1 MDDRVIGGLISE
13 FDLEPLARHQDKART
28 SSLVGQAEDFRSAT
42 VYLKAAR
49 SGDQPMSCA
58 SGRGSVGVNRAHR
71 TQRQATGNKA
81 AAGNHRH
88 LLILFL
94 IQQLTLRKGQPI
106 PRSGQSMNFVT
117 FILNGLNHGLGRDRR

>member
-13 FDLEPLARHQDKART
+13 FDLEPLARRQDKARM
-28 SSLVGQAEDFRSAT
+28 SSLVGQTEDFRRAT
-42 VYLKAAR
+42 VHFKAAR
-49 SGDQPMSCA
+49 SRDQPIPCSGDCA
-58 SGRGSVGVNRAHR
+58 SVGVNRAHR

-117 FILNGLNHGLGRDRR
+117 F